1 MICDLVSIFPDPARL
16 YKTNASKIKGDQR
29 YVAVEVASKE
39 PNLMPTRIVAWYGVL
54 SFD

>member
-1 MICDLVSIFPDPARL
+1 MQARL
-16 YKTNASKIKGDQR
+16 REDQW

-39 PNLMPTRIVAWYGVL
+39 PNLMPTRIVAWYEVL